1 MVPWFGESGCRH
13 AQNVKVA
20 DLFFECTERLSV
32 FEDVYT
38 FPLTSSTKWKVKSVL
53 LNREWQGG
61 RKWEKGSRVFG
72 GGEGGR
78 EKEKKCIFHSNLV
91 IKNIWKWQRK
101 NGKFSFSL
109 SPSFTLHFSFCF
121 SFFISFFCTNSWSR
135 YTLSNRICCPPPP
148 PPSDVL
154 KF

>member
-78 EKEKKCIFHSNLV
+78 EKEKSVYFTVILLSRIFENDREKTGNFLFLSLPPSRCI
-91 IKNIWKWQRK
+91 
-101 NGKFSFSL
+101 
-109 SPSFTLHFSFCF
+109 FSFCV

-135 YTLSNRICCPPPP
+135 YTLSNRICWPPP
-148 PPSDVL
+148 L
-154 KF
+154 TF